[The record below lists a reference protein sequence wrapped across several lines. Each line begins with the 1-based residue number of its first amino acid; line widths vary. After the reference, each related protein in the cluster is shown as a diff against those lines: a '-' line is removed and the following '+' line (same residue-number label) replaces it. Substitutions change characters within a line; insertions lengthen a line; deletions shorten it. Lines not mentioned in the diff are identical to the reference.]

1 MSVPWGYR
9 AAVDKE
15 GAKDGMASAIEYWKN
30 RVETHHDQSLRTQA
44 ESSWSSDDMWRP
56 ILGLF
61 KADPRRTDDPVLN
74 RLCQMVT
81 SATTIL
87 DVGGGAGRFALPLAL
102 RCRHLTVV
110 EPSESMVEELRE
122 GAKEAGIKNLS
133 VVQGLW
139 EESQVDP
146 ADKVLCAHVVYG
158 VAEIEPFIR
167 KLQSHARERVV
178 LLAFMEC
185 PISRLSPF
193 WKPVHGE
200 ERLDLPGAP
209 ELLNALWE
217 MDIYPDLEMFE
228 ETSPEAV
235 ESREA
240 AVELLRQFLYVK
252 PDTEKDRRLQAALGE
267 LLVET
272 PDGFTVRE
280 SRPRRQALIGWS
292 PA

>member
-1 MSVPWGYR
+1 
-9 AAVDKE
+9 
-15 GAKDGMASAIEYWKN
+15 MASAIEYWKN

-56 ILGLF
+56 TLGLF
-61 KADPRRTDDPVLN
+61 KADPRRTDDPVLD
-74 RLCQMVT
+74 RRCQMVT

-110 EPSESMVEELRE
+110 EPSESMVEGLR
-122 GAKEAGIKNLS
+122 
-133 VVQGLW
+133 

-167 KLQSHARERVV
+167 TLQSHARERVV
-178 LLAFMEC
+178 LLALMEW

-228 ETSPEAV
+228 ETSPAAV
-235 ESREA
+235 
-240 AVELLRQFLYVK
+240 VELLRQFLYVK
-252 PDTEKDRRLQAALGE
+252 PDTEKDRRLQAAVGE